1 VRPFFLDGALLLF
14 DRESGTNVLFEG
26 EELAHLRQRA
36 PRSVQFGITNA
47 CNLACQFCSRDR
59 AAESRWTLE
68 EETASELREM
78 IGAHTE
84 WRNAWDGKTSL
95 AESPLARFCK
105 TQGLPWSERDGGWDD
120 WPEHSDDN
128 RPRVVVSGTQIIVHH
143 EYTVSLP
150 PTFGALF
157 YQRGG
162 RVEHEERHAHHSIV
176 VTAHVYWGWTK
187 EGRALEDAEL
197 PKLLDELTRPG
208 GLLAQSNQ
216 EEIPS
221 AWRAGERNGLPLTLG
236 IVFDDLVAGIAA
248 LRTRV
253 EAHSGKLELRLAEA
267 LSEDPLAHLRPSSP
281 VIPRFDVVITDAGK
295 DRAGLTRVVTEAT
308 GLYEWRASRLLES
321 AVPITIARARFEG
334 QAREIAGTLER
345 AGAGVELRRNDG

>member
-1 VRPFFLDGALLLF
+1 MAPVPRLFERRDCGAGRDFLVVTSDNGSWRAASTTRAVRSRAPPTCFA
-14 DRESGTNVLFEG
+14 SGTTSG
-26 EELAHLRQRA
+26 R
-36 PRSVQFGITNA
+36 RS
-47 CNLACQFCSRDR
+47 
-59 AAESRWTLE
+59 
-68 EETASELREM
+68 
-78 IGAHTE
+78 
-84 WRNAWDGKTSL
+84 
-95 AESPLARFCK
+95 AR
-105 TQGLPWSERDGGWDD
+105 P
-120 WPEHSDDN
+120 
-128 RPRVVVSGTQIIVHH
+128 
-143 EYTVSLP
+143 
-150 PTFGALF
+150 LF